1 MNGEFEH
8 RALFVNHAV
17 ELAVGSAAEMTAPRQ
32 IANILCDSCN
42 LKRLAV
48 DAGVMPIGVPDE
60 NRMVGRNRIQLRE
73 REIAALQKIV
83 EIGADDPLSVWR
95 GRRLLLE
102 MRDKTFAG
110 RIFGIADVV
119 EQFEDQRGEDRVAV
133 RIDEPWQHR
142 AAVKIDDFGVAGL
155 ETGQCALIA
164 NRKHLTALNRDRGG
178 DWRACQRTNRP
189 AA

>member
-83 EIGADDPLSVWR
+83 EIGADDPLPLRR
-95 GRRLLLE
+95 GGRLLFQ
-102 MRDKTFAG
+102 MRDKIFTG
-110 RIFGIADVV
+110 RIFGVADVV
-119 EQFEDQRGEDRVAV
+119 EQFEDQRGEDRVAM
-133 RIDEPWQHR
+133 RIDEPWQQR
-142 AAVKIDDFGVAGL
+142 AAFKIDDLCVARL
-155 ETGQCALIA
+155 ETGQCALIP
-164 NRKHLTALNRDRGG
+164 NRKNLAALDRDRGG
-178 DWRACQRTNRP
+178 GW
-189 AA
+189 

>member
-1 MNGEFEH
+1 MDGEFEH

-32 IANILCDSCN
+32 IANILRDSRN

-83 EIGADDPLSVWR
+83 EIGADDPLPVWR
-95 GRRLLLE
+95 GRRLLL
-102 MRDKTFAG
+102 
-110 RIFGIADVV
+110 
-119 EQFEDQRGEDRVAV
+119 
-133 RIDEPWQHR
+133 
-142 AAVKIDDFGVAGL
+142 
-155 ETGQCALIA
+155 
-164 NRKHLTALNRDRGG
+164 
-178 DWRACQRTNRP
+178 
-189 AA
+189 